1 LKNNN
6 ELLNYLLERVNELH
20 EKVHEIDVKVSK
32 IHSEWKMVKKIIWLI
47 LVAIAAKLGI
57 DLSSF

>member
-1 LKNNN
+1 LKNDDAM
-6 ELLNYLLERVNELH
+6 LKYILEKVDELH
-20 EKVHEIDVKVSK
+20 EKMHAIDVKVSK

-47 LVAIAAKLGI
+47 LAAIAAKLGI